1 MENSESKLKR
11 KQDKVYDTA
20 AGEADTYDIKKSEE
34 KEMISDEDIKAHWDT
49 RAQRPD
55 VQAVMSAR
63 HTLQENKEAAREL
76 QRDIFEFLS
85 GLVEGKN
92 VFELGVGI
100 GRMTSELAKRAK
112 EVTGV
117 DFSPIMLEKAKQNL
131 QQFKNIK
138 LISGKITDLKLHPKA
153 FDLVFESIVLLHI
166 LNPQEL
172 QATIRKMQELSDRI
186 FIVEH
191 TYEGPDFSISKYS
204 ILRQPEE
211 YEELFK
217 PFKLSKQKTHLCA
230 GDKFTMMLFESPS
243 AKEE

>member
-1 MENSESKLKR
+1 MKNGEPNQKHVEAHA
-11 KQDKVYDTA
+11 TA
-20 AGEADTYDIKKSEE
+20 PGETDTYDLKERKE
-34 KEMISDEDIKAHWDT
+34 KEAIPEEDIKKHWDT
-49 RAQRPD
+49 RAQRTD

-63 HTLQENKEAAREL
+63 HTLEENKEAAREL
-76 QRDIFEFLS
+76 QRDIFEFLK

-112 EVTGV
+112 KVTGV
-117 DFSPIMLEKAKQNL
+117 DISALMLERARE
-131 QQFKNIK
+131 K
-138 LISGKITDLKLHPKA
+138 LAELENAQLLLGKITDLELPPKS

-172 QATIRKMQELSDRI
+172 QSTIRKMQELSDRI

-191 TYEGPDFSISKYS
+191 TYEGPNFPISKFS
-204 ILRQPEE
+204 ILRKPEE

-217 PFKLSKQKTHLCA
+217 PYRLVKQKTHMCA
-230 GDKFTMMLFESPS
+230 GDTFTMMLFENPV
-243 AKEE
+243 AKKE